1 MDLLSKMST
10 YVRVVESGSFAAAA
24 KQLRVS
30 SAAVSRQ
37 IATLEHELRASLIAR
52 TTRKMVVTSAGRRYF
67 ERCLRILHE
76 VDEAQSIGRG
86 ERLDGP
92 LKISAPV
99 TFGLA
104 CVVPEMR
111 SLMRSHPGLFVDLY
125 LEDRLIDLIPEG
137 VDVAIRVGS
146 APPESTE
153 LIAQKLFTYERVLV
167 AAPPYLRSHGT
178 PKRPEAL
185 VKHDGLMHF
194 MAPADTWTLRE
205 GDHEVRVRP
214 KIVFR
219 SNALHALRELAVEGA
234 GIALLPHWFVRGAL
248 SSGELRVVLPSWRS
262 DTVTA
267 NAIHRRAQRGE
278 PRVLALIDHLRKAY
292 TGPAYRV

>member
-37 IATLEHELRASLIAR
+37 VATLERELDISLIAR
-52 TTRKMVVTSAGRRYF
+52 TTRKMVVTPAGRGYY

-76 VDEAQSIGRG
+76 VDDAQSIARG
-86 ERLDGP
+86 EHLDGP
-92 LKISAPV
+92 LRISAPV

-111 SLMRSHPGLFVDLY
+111 GLMKSHPGIVVDLH

-167 AAPPYLRSHGT
+167 AAPPYLRAHGT
-178 PKRPEAL
+178 PKRPESLA
-185 VKHDGLMHF
+185 KYDALMHL
-194 MAPADTWTLRE
+194 MAPADTWTLRD
-205 GDHEVRVRP
+205 GDDEVRVRP

-219 SNALHALRELAVEGA
+219 TNALHALRELAIEGA
-234 GIALLPHWFVRGAL
+234 GVALLPHWFVLEAL
-248 SSGELRVVLPSWRS
+248 SSGELRRILSSWRA

-267 NAIHRRAQRGE
+267 NAIHRRTQRGE

-292 TGPAYRV
+292 ARPAYRV